1 MHRRHYRW
9 SVAAA
14 KSGVW
19 RSRSPPWKRRPQVSE
34 LLAALKDPDRGF
46 TAIVVGEPQRVFYD
60 NQLTYPLFV
69 RYLNGVE
76 ESRSP
81 GTSGR

>member
-1 MHRRHYRW
+1 MAQPAL
-9 SVAAA
+9 S
-14 KSGVW
+14 
-19 RSRSPPWKRRPQVSE
+19 WKRRPQASE
-34 LLAALKDPDRGF
+34 LPAALKEPARGF
-46 TAIVVGEPQRVFYD
+46 TTIVVGEPQQIFYD

-81 GTSGR
+81 GTSAR